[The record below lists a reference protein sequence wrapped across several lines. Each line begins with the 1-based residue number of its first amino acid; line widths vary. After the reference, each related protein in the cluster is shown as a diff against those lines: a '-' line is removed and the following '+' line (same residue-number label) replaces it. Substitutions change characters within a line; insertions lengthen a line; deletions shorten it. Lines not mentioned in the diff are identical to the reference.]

1 METTHCLV
9 LNMDTDEERALRDS
23 SRNMKTTVQIIQ
35 EKMDQQGLIYES
47 IEAEAARN
55 DRILFLNIRTFEEVI
70 KRMNSDPRNKI
81 IFMLFLVIMGC
92 SAYLFL

>member
-1 METTHCLV
+1 
-9 LNMDTDEERALRDS
+9 MDADEERALRES

-35 EKMDQQGLIYES
+35 EKIDQQGLIYES

-55 DRILFLNIRTFEEVI
+55 DRILLMNIRAFEEAI
-70 KRMNSDPRNKI
+70 KRMNKDPRDKI
-81 IFMLFLVIMGC
+81 IFMLLLVIIGC

>member
-1 METTHCLV
+1 
-9 LNMDTDEERALRDS
+9 MDTDEERALRES

-35 EKMDQQGLIYES
+35 EKIDQQGLIYES

-55 DRILFLNIRTFEEVI
+55 DRILLMNIRAFEEAI
-70 KRMNSDPRNKI
+70 KRMNNDPRNKI
-81 IFMLFLVIMGC
+81 IFMLLLVIIGC